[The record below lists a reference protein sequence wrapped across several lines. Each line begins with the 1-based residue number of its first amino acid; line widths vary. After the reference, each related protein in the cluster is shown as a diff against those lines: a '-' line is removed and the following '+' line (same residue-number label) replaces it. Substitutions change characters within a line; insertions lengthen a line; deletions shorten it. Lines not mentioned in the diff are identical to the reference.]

1 MNQIPLTNF
10 DIKVLNNFHR
20 VCKQRDKKTTNDIT
34 FFHYK
39 KNSKRF
45 VFSAN
50 HYKTKSVICFYD
62 TDFRFNSDLVIQC
75 HTFLTLLNRSKTL
88 PKISYDKDKR
98 IVLQSNSVTN
108 LSTKENFN
116 KDNLEDKEKL
126 IPNLKNKKKDFSF
139 KLDINFFKQIDKQKN
154 ILRHQFYNWETSAF
168 ISHKNTLHFR
178 MSKDVKFTSGGLK
191 SIEFDT
197 KIKTKKRFSIRLLT
211 DQLKYLSKF
220 FISDYE
226 VTSYDNRKYLVFK
239 NIYKPL
245 TYILFLKEKAVEPK
259 PTPDSNKREENT
271 NA

>member
-1 MNQIPLTNF
+1 
-10 DIKVLNNFHR
+10 
-20 VCKQRDKKTTNDIT
+20 
-34 FFHYK
+34 
-39 KNSKRF
+39 
-45 VFSAN
+45 
-50 HYKTKSVICFYD
+50 
-62 TDFRFNSDLVIQC
+62 
-75 HTFLTLLNRSKTL
+75 
-88 PKISYDKDKR
+88 
-98 IVLQSNSVTN
+98 
-108 LSTKENFN
+108 
-116 KDNLEDKEKL
+116 
-126 IPNLKNKKKDFSF
+126 
-139 KLDINFFKQIDKQKN
+139 
-154 ILRHQFYNWETSAF
+154 
-168 ISHKNTLHFR
+168 
-178 MSKDVKFTSGGLK
+178 MSKDVKFNSGGLK